1 MKAEYTATIKKI
13 GNSHWVIIPAM
24 QLGIMRAQE
33 GDVVS
38 VKMEKLKKIE

>member
-1 MKAEYTATIKKI
+1 MKAKYTAKVKKI

-24 QLGIMRAQE
+24 QLELMKAQE

-38 VKMEKLKKIE
+38 VEMEKLKKIE